1 MRYRLLGR
9 TGLRVSEFF
18 LGAMHFSGR
27 DGGVSREEAE
37 RVVDTYAEAGGNV
50 VDTAV
55 TYGNGHSEELVG
67 EILEG
72 RRDRFVLSTKY
83 GMSRDGAD
91 PNAAGNHRKNLVR
104 SLESSLRKL
113 RTDHIDLYWVHL
125 WDRNTPL
132 EETMRAL
139 DDVVRSGKV
148 LYVGISDTPAWV
160 VARANTL
167 AEWKGWTPFAG
178 LQVPYNLLNRDVE
191 RELLPM
197 AEELGLTLAAW
208 SPLAHGKLAGKGDSG
223 SASAPGQDRERAVL
237 EELRAVAEELGA
249 TSGQVALSWLR
260 KRSGVVHPILGASR
274 AHQLASNLEAPGTDL
289 AAEHVRRLDESTR
302 FSPGFPGD
310 FLRGLPEWVWGEAN
324 GRLDGR

>member
-18 LGAMHFSGR
+18 LGAMHFSGG

-55 TYGNGHSEELVG
+55 TYGEGHSEELVG

-83 GMSRDGAD
+83 GMSRDGTD
-91 PNAAGNHRKNLVR
+91 PNAAGSHRKNLVR

-197 AEELGLTLAAW
+197 AEDMGLTLAAW
-208 SPLAHGKLAGKGDSG
+208 SPLAHGKLRARGAGGQGEQRFLLRAGAGTRARRAGGTPRRRGGARGRSRSGGPDLAPEAFRDRAPDSG
-223 SASAPGQDRERAVL
+223 GEPCRAAREQPGGAGSRSRGGARPAARRVDAVL
-237 EELRAVAEELGA
+237 ARV
-249 TSGQVALSWLR
+249 
-260 KRSGVVHPILGASR
+260 SR
-274 AHQLASNLEAPGTDL
+274 
-289 AAEHVRRLDESTR
+289 
-302 FSPGFPGD
+302 
-310 FLRGLPEWVWGEAN
+310 
-324 GRLDGR
+324 